1 MRVIN
6 LVDEVNRSEWLV
18 RFYEELLEPAFGAF
32 PDELDS
38 LSTFYYAINNL
49 SVEPYKLHIT
59 LLVDSCK
66 ILAGCCYEYYPKSNC
81 CLLTYIVVSDDCKGK
96 GLSKDLIIEM
106 FQQIQSHY
114 GKIEAV
120 FAESNSDSVDKS
132 KDVMNPKLRRQIL
145 NRLGFSYL
153 DIDYV
158 QPPLSEEL
166 GKCRDLLLG
175 VHKDYLVEG
184 KIKSFIVLNWLEE
197 FWGVLCGDSY
207 LQDEDWIEI
216 QKRLESKKFINVVS

>member
-18 RFYEELLEPAFGAF
+18 KFYEELLHPAFSAF

-38 LSTFYYAINNL
+38 LSTFYYSLNNL
-49 SVEPYKLHIT
+49 STEPYKLHIT
-59 LLVDSCK
+59 LLVDSCQ
-66 ILAGCCYEYYPKSNC
+66 IFAGCCYEYYPKSKC
-81 CLLTYIVVSDDCKGK
+81 CLLTYLVVSDESKGK
-96 GLSKDLIIEM
+96 GLSKVLIMEM
-106 FQQIQSHY
+106 LQEIQSNY

-120 FAESNSDSVDKS
+120 FAESNSDDIDES

-153 DIDYV
+153 DIDYI

-166 GKCRDLLLG
+166 DKCRDLLLG
-175 VHKDYLVEG
+175 VYKDYLVEG
-184 KIKSFIVLNWLEE
+184 KIKSVIVLNWLEE

-207 LQDEDWIEI
+207 LQDEDWVEI
-216 QKRLESKKFINVVS
+216 QNRLESKKFINVVD